1 MRSPS
6 GAGRMPTHYKIL
18 QVKSD
23 ATEKEIVSAYRRLAK
38 KYHPDVKGGNAA
50 KFEQIHDSY
59 FVLSDPLRRREYDMR
74 LNINNK
80 DNIIS
85 KLFEGYVY
93 AFLSGVLLVYS
104 GIFFLIAFLRIN
116 NYYLVFLIIAVI
128 SFTASILLIVKN
140 GES

>member
-50 KFEQIHDSY
+50 TFEQIHKSS
-59 FVLSDPLRRREYDMR
+59 FVLSDPLQRREYDMR

-80 DNIIS
+80 DNMIS
-85 KLFEGYVY
+85 KLFKGYAY
-93 AFLSGVLLVYS
+93 SFLSGVLLVYS
-104 GIFFLIAFLRIN
+104 GIFFIISFSNIN
-116 NYYLVFLIIAVI
+116 NYYWVFLVIAVI
-128 SFTASILLIVKN
+128 AFTTSIFLIVKN
-140 GES
+140 EES